1 MVSSLIH
8 ICKVTQG
15 LIFSDGRCVFNS
27 ESIISEVIKIMSGT
41 ERREKEGK
49 FYSSYTVHAQSPQEP
64 ALISYPME
72 DWHPRYH
79 AIKCLHAE

>member
-1 MVSSLIH
+1 
-8 ICKVTQG
+8 
-15 LIFSDGRCVFNS
+15 
-27 ESIISEVIKIMSGT
+27 MSGT
-41 ERREKEGK
+41 ERSEKEGK

-79 AIKCLHAE
+79 AIKCLHAEWALRSGLMGTELIKVGQGGRGGELPIQ